1 MCRVEVEEPVLAS
14 WHQGSDFKEKLISLQ
29 KCQIIDCF
37 SFVQLLS
44 RIGSEWETI
53 LAFFSH
59 CINLL
64 VYFIYYFLPPRD
76 NEMSEKENI
85 YNKSLKFLDFFI
97 NIVYLF
103 YLHLIYIYIVI
114 TIYIYNNII
123 KYYVMYKKKSIEHQ
137 FSVSS
142 SKYNQH
148 SSVWPINRSYSSAL
162 YWTVG
167 FNLSLIIVTIKS
179 L

>member
-1 MCRVEVEEPVLAS
+1 MSNNNHEKRRCKLYAQI
-14 WHQGSDFKEKLISLQ
+14 WKDDMDNCTLGSCPHF
-29 KCQIIDCF
+29 
-37 SFVQLLS
+37 
-44 RIGSEWETI
+44 
-53 LAFFSH
+53 
-59 CINLL
+59 
-64 VYFIYYFLPPRD
+64 VYFIYFLPPRD

-103 YLHLIYIYIVI
+103 YLHLIYIVI

-123 KYYVMYKKKSIEHQ
+123 KYYVMYKRSIEHQ